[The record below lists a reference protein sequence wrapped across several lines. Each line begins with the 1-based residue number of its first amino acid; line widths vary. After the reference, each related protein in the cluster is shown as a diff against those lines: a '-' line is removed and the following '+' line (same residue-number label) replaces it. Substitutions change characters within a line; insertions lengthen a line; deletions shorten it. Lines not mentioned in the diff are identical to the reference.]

1 MEPAERRNINN
12 FLNIYNM
19 KIVYCIDFIYTFG
32 GVEIVTILKANAL
45 AKIPGNQVWLVVTDN
60 KFSTITKQAQVS
72 VIDLAV
78 HYYQHDGEGFWHAVM
93 DNIRMRKIHQ
103 KKLQEILNEIEPDI
117 VISTGRLTK
126 FFLPTLKIHS
136 NPVFIREIHTA
147 KHYKM
152 QDARVWKEKL
162 VAEVGEIYDYGWKIK
177 RYDKIV
183 VLTDAE
189 KTGSWEHWNKVAVIP
204 NPLTH
209 VPKQASTLENKIVIT
224 AGRLVRTKNFSS
236 LINAWAKVVERHP
249 DWELQIWGVGD
260 LQEQLKN
267 QIKQMG
273 LTESAHLM
281 GYSTEILNEF
291 SKASIFVSSSISEG
305 FSLATL
311 EAMSVGVPTV
321 VYECPGG
328 ISHLVK
334 NRVTG
339 YLVPLNDEKA
349 LAERVCTLI
358 EDEGLRRT
366 MGQAALKESE
376 KYKLDSII
384 QRWMALFQ
392 ELLAEKRGTK
402 K

>member
-1 MEPAERRNINN
+1 
-12 FLNIYNM
+12 M
-19 KIVYCIDFIYTFG
+19 KIVYCTDFIYTFG
-32 GVEIVTILKANAL
+32 GVEIITILKANAL
-45 AKIPGNQVWLVVTDN
+45 AKIPGNKVWLVVTDN
-60 KFSTITKQAQVS
+60 QFSTITRQAQVS

-93 DNIRMRKIHQ
+93 DNMRMRKIH
-103 KKLQEILNEIEPDI
+103 KEKLQKILNDIQPDI

-162 VAEVGEIYDYGWKIK
+162 VAKVGEIYDYGWKIK

-189 KTGSWEHWNKVAVIP
+189 KTGSWEHWNKVVAIP
-204 NPLTH
+204 NPLTC
-209 VPKQASTLENKIVIT
+209 VPKQVSTLENKIVIT
-224 AGRLVRTKNFSS
+224 AGRLVGTKNFSS
-236 LINAWAKVVERHP
+236 LINVWAKVMERHP
-249 DWELQIWGVGD
+249 DWKLQIWGVGD
-260 LQEQLKN
+260 LQERLKN

-311 EAMSVGVPTV
+311 EAMSVGIPTV
-321 VYECPGG
+321 VYNCPGG
-328 ISHLVK
+328 ISYVVK
-334 NRVTG
+334 DGETG
-339 YLVPLNDEKA
+339 YLIPLHDEEA
-349 LAERVCTLI
+349 FVERVCQLI
-358 EDEGLRRT
+358 ENEDQRRA
-366 MGQAALKESE
+366 MGMAGLKESE
-376 KYKLDSII
+376 KYKLDII
-384 QRWMALFQ
+384 VQRWMALFQ
-392 ELLAEKRGTK
+392 ELLAKKRGTK
-402 K
+402 T

>member
-93 DNIRMRKIHQ
+93 DNMRMRKIHQ
-103 KKLQEILNEIEPDI
+103 KKLQDILNEIEPDI

-321 VYECPGG
+321 VYECLGG

>member
-1 MEPAERRNINN
+1 
-12 FLNIYNM
+12 M
-19 KIVYCIDFIYTFG
+19 KIVYCTDFIYTFG
-32 GVEIVTILKANAL
+32 GVEIITILKANAL
-45 AKIPGNQVWLVVTDN
+45 AKIPGNKVWLVVTDN
-60 KFSTITKQAQVS
+60 QFSTITRQAQVS

-93 DNIRMRKIHQ
+93 DNMRMRKIH
-103 KKLQEILNEIEPDI
+103 KEKLQKILNDIQPDI

-162 VAEVGEIYDYGWKIK
+162 VAKVGEIYDYGWKIK

-189 KTGSWEHWNKVAVIP
+189 KTGSWEHWNKVVAIP
-204 NPLTH
+204 NPLTC
-209 VPKQASTLENKIVIT
+209 VPKQVSTLENKIVIT
-224 AGRLVRTKNFSS
+224 AGRLVGTKNFSS
-236 LINAWAKVVERHP
+236 LINVWAKVMERHP
-249 DWELQIWGVGD
+249 DWKLQIWGVGD
-260 LQEQLKN
+260 LQERLKN

-273 LTESAHLM
+273 LTGSAHLM
-281 GYSTEILNEF
+281 GYSSEILNEF

-311 EAMSVGVPTV
+311 EAMSVGIPTV
-321 VYECPGG
+321 VYNCPGG
-328 ISHLVK
+328 ISYVVK
-334 NRVTG
+334 DGETG
-339 YLVPLNDEKA
+339 YLIPLHDEEA
-349 LAERVCTLI
+349 FVERVCQLI
-358 EDEGLRRT
+358 ENEDQRRAMGMAGLR
-366 MGQAALKESE
+366 ESE
-376 KYKLDSII
+376 KYKMDIII

-392 ELLAEKRGTK
+392 ELLAKKRGTK
-402 K
+402 T